1 MPRTPR
7 PSILCL
13 SPSSSFWSLGSL
25 SRGACLA
32 LIATAVAC
40 GSSSPT
46 TNDSKPTAAQLKV
59 ACNAVFDKIISC
71 NNDALSVGLAA
82 NYKTTSCTDANAQSF
97 AACSTATTLYTAAQ
111 KCAASDCA
119 TASTCGLT
127 LVPSLQECLPDGG
140 T

>member
-13 SPSSSFWSLGSL
+13 SSRWSLRSL

-32 LIATAVAC
+32 LLASLVAC

-46 TNDSKPTAAQLKV
+46 TNDGKPTAAQLKV

-71 NNDALSVGLAA
+71 NNDAFSVGLAT
-82 NYKTTSCTDANAQSF
+82 NYKGTACTDANAQSF
-97 AACSTATTLYTAAQ
+97 AACASATTLYTSAQ
-111 KCAASDCA
+111 MCAASDCA
-119 TASTCGLT
+119 TASTCGLG
-127 LVPSLQECLPDGG
+127 LVPSLQACMPDGG